1 MALDLTRQ
9 LKQVKEVEAEINR
22 ALELPALVQGL
33 VVDIDQMIG
42 QMQRIRYN
50 LEATLTDFKTESKIQ
65 TSAKLD
71 KVLYDSLATKDK

>member
-33 VVDIDQMIG
+33 VIDIDQMIG

-50 LEATLTDFKTESKIQ
+50 LEATLTDFKTESKIH

-71 KVLYDSLATKDK
+71 KVLYDSLANKDK